1 MWQEHSPS
9 GNILAVRGEA
19 LFLLSALSARLRA
32 VTPRSF
38 QQQADS
44 RGGGHSP
51 SQRRSWKG
59 HGLALPGT
67 DDRDVP
73 AALCRACLRK
83 TSSSRPT
90 RGLLSLPGLAQ
101 LAAPWLL
108 ACHSQN
114 NQMRP
119 VGPRP
124 SPATLPSPGWEGARS
139 GKPLPPPK
147 APWEN
152 PRPKPVPSLQPPS
165 FPSNLSPH
173 LAS

>member
-9 GNILAVRGEA
+9 GNIPAVRGEA
-19 LFLLSALSARLRA
+19 LFLLGALSARLRA
-32 VTPRSF
+32 VTLRSF

-44 RGGGHSP
+44 CGGGRSP
-51 SQRRSWKG
+51 SQRWSWKG

-67 DDRDVP
+67 DGKDVP
-73 AALCRACLRK
+73 AAPCRAFLRK
-83 TSSSRPT
+83 TPSRPT
-90 RGLLSLPGLAQ
+90 RGLRCLPELAQ

-114 NQMRP
+114 NQMGP

-124 SPATLPSPGWEGARS
+124 SPATLSSPGWEGVRS
-139 GKPLPPPK
+139 GKPLPPLK

-152 PRPKPVPSLQPPS
+152 PHPKPVPSLQPPS
-165 FPSNLSPH
+165 FPSKLSPY